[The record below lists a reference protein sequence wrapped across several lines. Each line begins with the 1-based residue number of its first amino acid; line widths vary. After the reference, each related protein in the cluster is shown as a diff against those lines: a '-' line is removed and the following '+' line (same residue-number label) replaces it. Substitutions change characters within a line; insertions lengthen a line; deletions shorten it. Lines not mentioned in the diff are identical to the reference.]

1 MSLLSQYLRDI
12 ILGVNDGLVSMFLIV
27 FGMFGGGALARSI
40 LLAGITGA
48 IAGAISMGL
57 GEYIATKSQ
66 LEIMVSDVSRERY
79 LFHFIFLH
87 PSPRSI
93 HRFNLF
99 FIFYDL
105 HSAFACRRNLVHH
118 RPKVIEELREKVA
131 EMGFVGDLLDRIVE
145 DVQSDDERLIKFL
158 YRTFDLRVEFKMF
171 FCPALFFLACCTEM
185 PFQLVP
191 LSQPPKKTT
200 KTIATR

>member
-1 MSLLSQYLRDI
+1 MKEPLTDSGDSKRIRTQSEMFAYERTENRQVPFPSCRYKCESMGSHLFHPGSSRPLQPWSQYLRDI

-79 LFHFIFLH
+79 ELAVYGMLPSTRSGLRFL
-87 PSPRSI
+87 
-93 HRFNLF
+93 L
-99 FIFYDL
+99 
-105 HSAFACRRNLVHH
+105 
-118 RPKVIEELREKVA
+118 
-131 EMGFVGDLLDRIVE
+131 
-145 DVQSDDERLIKFL
+145 
-158 YRTFDLRVEFKMF
+158 KMF
-171 FCPALFFLACCTEM
+171 C
-185 PFQLVP
+185 VV
-191 LSQPPKKTT
+191 
-200 KTIATR
+200 